1 MSGND
6 LTSNKDS
13 APPYEN
19 NNPFFPDNKS
29 SSKIENPFLPKKANE
44 INRNPFFSDSETK
57 PAINSNSNNSPF
69 LPLGN
74 KQENSDGNKKITIIE
89 KNIKFEN
96 HKILINEEDNLF
108 EKEKFNNDINKE
120 VGNIFLNQR
129 NPSKTNPDIQ
139 KYNEIIFSS
148 PKELNYTPIL
158 SSNVTFGIKNSSS
171 SANYQEYETNISNS
185 KKKSSVQEYIFLSNG
200 FMSKKE
206 KSFQSSLD
214 QKSVNF
220 GYKGNNENKN
230 NFNLNSNEVKFG
242 FNPDKDNKNELINN
256 ENKLSESNIKEN
268 NNINYNPFFING
280 NNGKE
285 NESSTFSFV
294 KNTNNNNNI
303 ENKKEQEKTEEF
315 ITKPLTN
322 INDIIKK
329 EEIKP
334 ININPF
340 FSSNDSNSNSNP
352 FFFKPLSSSNL
363 DTNDD
368 NKRKQCENDIK
379 EFISHSYKWK

>member
-19 NNPFFPDNKS
+19 NNPLFPVNKS
-29 SSKIENPFLPKKANE
+29 SSKIENPFLQKKANA
-44 INRNPFFSDSETK
+44 INRNPFFPNPE
-57 PAINSNSNNSPF
+57 INSNNNNNNPF
-69 LPLGN
+69 LPQGN

-89 KNIKFEN
+89 KKIKFEN
-96 HKILINEEDNLF
+96 HKILINEEEDNLF
-108 EKEKFNNDINKE
+108 GKEKFNNDINKE

-129 NPSKTNPDIQ
+129 NPSKANPSIQ
-139 KYNEIIFSS
+139 KSNEIIFSS

-171 SANYQEYETNISNS
+171 SSNYQEYETNISDS

-214 QKSVNF
+214 QNSANF

-256 ENKLSESNIKEN
+256 QNKLSESNIKEN
-268 NNINYNPFFING
+268 NNINYDPFLLNG
-280 NNGKE
+280 NNEKE
-285 NESSTFSFV
+285 NEGSTFSFI
-294 KNTNNNNNI
+294 KNKSYNNNI
-303 ENKKEQEKTEEF
+303 EN
-315 ITKPLTN
+315 
-322 INDIIKK
+322 
-329 EEIKP
+329 
-334 ININPF
+334 
-340 FSSNDSNSNSNP
+340 
-352 FFFKPLSSSNL
+352 
-363 DTNDD
+363 
-368 NKRKQCENDIK
+368 R
-379 EFISHSYKWK
+379 YK